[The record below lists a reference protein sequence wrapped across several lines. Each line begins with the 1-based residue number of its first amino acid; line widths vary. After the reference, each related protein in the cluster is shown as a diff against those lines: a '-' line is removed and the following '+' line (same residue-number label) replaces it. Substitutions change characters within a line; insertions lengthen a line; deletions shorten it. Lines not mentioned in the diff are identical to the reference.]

1 MLLIE
6 SLHFSLKFGLG
17 FHCGTFQLGK
27 DCLSVYIFYYT
38 RLAGVCQVLVF
49 VTLAT
54 GVGLWLHGR
63 QSNCPSWLPPTPFI
77 LPHRVWFVKLD
88 CCDSHHHLAVSS
100 AVDFGAGASLWLPV
114 MFPRK
119 SFFRFRYFYYTHS
132 IMECQVLSL
141 WSVPHFGT
149 FLYLTHY
156 RVFVY
161 LPALFCA
168 VDPIIHS
175 IFDFGNFCYCVLHHS
190 LAVRSG
196 PYIYGKMPWPA

>member
-1 MLLIE
+1 M
-6 SLHFSLKFGLG
+6 
-17 FHCGTFQLGK
+17 
-27 DCLSVYIFYYT
+27 
-38 RLAGVCQVLVF
+38 
-49 VTLAT
+49 
-54 GVGLWLHGR
+54 
-63 QSNCPSWLPPTPFI
+63 I
-77 LPHRVWFVKLD
+77 LPVVATACTFIVPHLVWFVKLD
-88 CCDSHHHLAVSS
+88 CCDVSHFLAVSS
-100 AVDFGAGASLWLPV
+100 AVWILGLGHLWLPV

-119 SFFRFRYFYYTHS
+119 SFFAFDTLYYTHS

-175 IFDFGNFCYCVLHHS
+175 IFDFGNFHCCVLCHI
-190 LAVRSG
+190 LAVRSRH
-196 PYIYGKMPWPA
+196 YIYGKTP